1 MWMFE
6 QACGRDG
13 EPAGDFPWEPA
24 SDDTRGI
31 LALASAYGLLPSWW
45 TIGSLL
51 GLHALGGG
59 MWGCIHQA
67 LPAPRVAQRMPG
79 AAVTVCAECRRRI
92 DLCRQRSDYE
102 LVTTLTRLVHRV
114 AFHSRFPSALAAAH
128 VHTALDYLDHVT
140 HLTLPRAQL
149 ALDINGVLAQARS
162 IPREGIYPADLAVVA
177 RISQHHH
184 LTWARAALLGGSP
197 EQCTAAAKWTLDW
210 YPADP
215 TCQVPPATIG
225 SPAEDVVLA
234 VTANTEP
241 SDITSLGKALGD
253 RRVLAVSLTASRAIR
268 LALRMAS
275 EDNADAW
282 IIAAPHLRAHEL
294 AHAAQTLARAVD
306 GSRRLSL
313 PAHYLQVAAD
323 LLDEPEAF
331 DVALRLAPSWQLGAD
346 ELIGASRSL
355 LNA

>member
-1 MWMFE
+1 MWRFE

-51 GLHALGGG
+51 GLHELGRG

-67 LPAPRVAQRMPG
+67 LPAPRLAQRMPG

-92 DLCRQRSDYE
+92 DLCRQRSDYD
-102 LVTTLTRLVHRV
+102 LVTALTRLVHRV
-114 AFHSRFPSALAAAH
+114 AFHARYPSPLAAAH
-128 VHTALDYLDHVT
+128 VHTAIDYLDHVR
-140 HLTLPRAQL
+140 HLSLPRSQL
-149 ALDINGVLAQARS
+149 ALDVHGVLADARA

-177 RISQHHH
+177 RIHQHHH
-184 LTWARAALLGGSP
+184 LTWARAALLGGNP
-197 EQCTAAAKWTLDW
+197 EQCEAAVDWTRDW

-215 TCQVPPATIG
+215 TCQIPPVTIS
-225 SPAEDVVLA
+225 SPAEEVVLA

-241 SDITSLGKALGD
+241 SPITSLGKALGD
-253 RRVLAVSLTASRAIR
+253 KRVLAVSLTASRAIR

-282 IIAAPHLRAHEL
+282 IMAAPHLRAHEL
-294 AHAAQTLARAVD
+294 AHAAQRLARCVD
-306 GSRRLSL
+306 PTRRLAL

-323 LLDEPEAF
+323 LLDEPETF
-331 DVALRLAPSWQLGAD
+331 DVALQLAPSWQGGAD
-346 ELIGASRSL
+346 ELIGAARSL
-355 LNA
+355 IRS